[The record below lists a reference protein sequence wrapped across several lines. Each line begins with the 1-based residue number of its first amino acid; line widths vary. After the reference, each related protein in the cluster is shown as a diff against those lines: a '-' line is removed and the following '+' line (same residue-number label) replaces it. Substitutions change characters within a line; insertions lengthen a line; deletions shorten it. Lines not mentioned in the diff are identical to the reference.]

1 MIYTSILLFISACFL
16 CKRSMW
22 RVSCINLCLSLT
34 SLVSLTL
41 NAGC

>member
-1 MIYTSILLFISACFL
+1 MIYTSILLFISACLL

-22 RVSCINLCLSLT
+22 QDSCINLCFCMT